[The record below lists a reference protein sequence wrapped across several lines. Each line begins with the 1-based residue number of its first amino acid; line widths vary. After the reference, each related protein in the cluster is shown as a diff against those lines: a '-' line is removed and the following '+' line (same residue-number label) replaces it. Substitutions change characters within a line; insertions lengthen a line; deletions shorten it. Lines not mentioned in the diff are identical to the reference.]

1 MIIKSLAGSLLVLA
15 VIASAV
21 MPAMAAADTLG
32 EAADS
37 KFFAVA
43 HDFSAEELQAMAS
56 MSFEE
61 RHAYFM
67 EQLKTNLDEK
77 IAAGEL
83 TQAEADD
90 IYASYENIQLTVAS
104 DSGEDYS
111 VVRITTLFNDDSV
124 VPDLVSGENGPA
136 FIARFRSNL
145 EDDIEGDVT
154 YSTAARS
161 FTVFSE
167 EELDALQNMTE
178 DEKKEFFDA
187 RFKADLDA
195 RVADG
200 TLTREE
206 ADELYEARQSGEGSV
221 MTISS
226 VDGVGM
232 KMSVLSEEEIST
244 FKEMTED
251 DRKAFFLSQIRANL
265 DADVQAGRMTQEEA
279 DEIYAFHTSGSETAG
294 NMTVASFINAVS
306 SGESV

>member
-1 MIIKSLAGSLLVLA
+1 MNIKSLAGSLLVLA
-15 VIASAV
+15 IVASAV
-21 MPAMAAADTLG
+21 MPAMAAADTSKKP
-32 EAADS
+32 ADS
-37 KFFAVA
+37 EFFTVA
-43 HDFSAEELQAMAS
+43 HEFSAEELQAMAS

-61 RHAYFM
+61 KRAYFM

-104 DSGEDYS
+104 DNGEGYS
-111 VVRITTLFNDDSV
+111 IVRITTLSDDDGG
-124 VPDLVSGENGPA
+124 VPVLVSGKNGPA
-136 FIARFRSNL
+136 FIARFRS
-145 EDDIEGDVT
+145 EDDIDVDVT
-154 YSTAARS
+154 YSTAALS
-161 FTVFSE
+161 FTAFSE

-206 ADELYEARQSGEGSV
+206 ADELYETRQSGEGSI
-221 MTISS
+221 MTISG
-226 VDGVGM
+226 VDGLGM
-232 KMSVLSEEEIST
+232 KMSVLSEEEILT

-251 DRKAFFLSQIRANL
+251 DRKEFFLSQIKANL
-265 DADVQAGRMTQEEA
+265 DADVEAGRMTQEEA
-279 DEIYAFHTSGSETAG
+279 DEIYAFHTSGSGAAV
-294 NMTVASFINAVS
+294 NMSVASFISAVP